1 MAGAL
6 LHTAM
11 LGARSPPSNRAWPR
25 GHMADVAT
33 WQRAWHELERMRAK
47 KSARALNLWRLED
60 LVS

>member
-33 WQRAWHELERMRAK
+33 WQRAWHELECMRAK
-47 KSARALNLWRLED
+47 KRLV
-60 LVS
+60 L